1 MSRSLSKT
9 YSASFTR
16 LARTHF
22 NRTDWQYL
30 LCRACLAV
38 RSLATLPESVRRLL
52 PPAISWKCTVVSLP
66 IPKPSASCT
75 ASIGGYSRSPRNLIT
90 LLQRKNDEKL
100 AGQFANISLAV
111 DPHAPTDRPPRF
123 LHDDGLSER
132 QIMFPKPSTSMA
144 SRTVRS
150 RSLTRC
156 SGVPW
161 RNGLPISSLAA
172 AQSDS

>member
-100 AGQFANISLAV
+100 AGQFANISFRAQFV
-111 DPHAPTDRPPRF
+111 EGPTTSF
-123 LHDDGLSER
+123 LTIVANFSPL
-132 QIMFPKPSTSMA
+132 Q
-144 SRTVRS
+144 
-150 RSLTRC
+150 TRH
-156 SGVPW
+156 
-161 RNGLPISSLAA
+161 I
-172 AQSDS
+172 